1 MGCCSSQADRHNDV
15 LVEEGL
21 EKSQQHCG
29 ETDYA
34 DIERWQRTD
43 ESVRGLTQA
52 QINYYYFLQSRHFD
66 RNCVTNGFN
75 KTGSEL
81 NVLN

>member
-43 ESVRGLTQA
+43 KSVRGLTQA
-52 QINYYYFLQSRHFD
+52 QINYYYFCTADILTEIVSLMALTRLAQ
-66 RNCVTNGFN
+66 N
-75 KTGSEL
+75 
-81 NVLN
+81 